1 MIDLYL
7 CHGHVYVWNA
17 SAACELREQHRI
29 VGAFVGA
36 LPRLP
41 RQNVR
46 LGRPLQLMPEE
57 TTLLLNKGIARLLD
71 GSIPPKTGEEDL
83 QAITEHR
90 KQSFREQ
97 SEMCKNDRK
106 RKLHEMASVIA
117 KGRAAKRKK
126 LAQKA
131 KPAEEGSSSV
141 SNNDVT
147 SSSWDQPEEEKEPS
161 LSVEEMKELEARL
174 DKTTGY
180 NEQAF
185 LVQILTEQVTEEPQE
200 AVPWNYPTTDREALR
215 CHVFQDLWEKG
226 YFLTSGGKFG
236 GDFLVYP
243 GDPFRYHSFY
253 IAVCQHRTENMEAL
267 DIVRLGRLGS
277 NVKKTVLLCSE
288 SESGEITYTSLQWT
302 GMN

>member
-17 SAACELREQHRI
+17 SAACDLRERHRI
-29 VGAFVGA
+29 VGTFVGA

-57 TTLLLNKGIARLLD
+57 TTLLLNKGMARLLD
-71 GSIPPKTGEEDL
+71 GNIPPKTGEDAA

-90 KQSFREQ
+90 QQSFREQ
-97 SEMCKNDRK
+97 AEICKSDRK

-126 LAQKA
+126 LAQKEKA
-131 KPAEEGSSSV
+131 DDESSSSV
-141 SNNDVT
+141 STSDVI
-147 SSSWDQPEEEKEPS
+147 SSLLDQHGEEEEPR
-161 LSVEEMKELEARL
+161 LSVEEMEELEAKL
-174 DKTTGY
+174 EKTTGY

-185 LVQILTEQVTEEPQE
+185 LVQIMTEQDSEETQE
-200 AVPWNYPTTDREALR
+200 TIPWNYPTTDTEALR
-215 CHVFQDLWEKG
+215 CRVFQDLWEKG

-253 IAVCQHRTENMEAL
+253 IAVCRPRTENMEAL

-288 SESGEITYTSLQWT
+288 SEDGEINYTSLQWT

>member
-17 SAACELREQHRI
+17 TDACDLREHHRI
-29 VGAFVGA
+29 VGTFVGA

-57 TTLLLNKGIARLLD
+57 TTVLLNKGIARLLD
-71 GSIPPKTGEEDL
+71 GNIPPKTGEDVS

-90 KQSFREQ
+90 QQSFREQ
-97 SEMCKNDRK
+97 AEMCKSDRK

-131 KPAEEGSSSV
+131 KEESSSSV
-141 SNNDVT
+141 STSDV
-147 SSSWDQPEEEKEPS
+147 SSSTCDQPEDEEPS
-161 LSVEEMKELEARL
+161 LSVEEMKELEAKL
-174 DKTTGY
+174 EETTGY

-185 LVQILTEQVTEEPQE
+185 LVQILTEQVSEETQD
-200 AVPWNYPTTDREALR
+200 AIPWKYPNTDKETLR
-215 CHVFQDLWEKG
+215 CNVFQDLWEKG

-253 IAVCQHRTENMEAL
+253 IAVCQQRTEKMEAL

-288 SESGEITYTSLQWT
+288 SETGEINYTSLQWT

>member
-29 VGAFVGA
+29 VGTFVGA

-71 GSIPPKTGEEDL
+71 GNIPPKTGVDDL

-97 SEMCKNDRK
+97 AEMCKKDRK

-126 LAQKA
+126 LAQKKA
-131 KPAEEGSSSV
+131 ADEGCSSV

-174 DKTTGY
+174 DQTTGY
-180 NEQAF
+180 NEQAV
-185 LVQILTEQVTEEPQE
+185 LMQILTEQVTEEPQE

-215 CHVFQDLWEKG
+215 CQVFQDLWEKG

>member
-29 VGAFVGA
+29 VGTFVGA

-215 CHVFQDLWEKG
+215 CQVFQDLWEKG

-288 SESGEITYTSLQWT
+288 CESGEITYTSLQWT